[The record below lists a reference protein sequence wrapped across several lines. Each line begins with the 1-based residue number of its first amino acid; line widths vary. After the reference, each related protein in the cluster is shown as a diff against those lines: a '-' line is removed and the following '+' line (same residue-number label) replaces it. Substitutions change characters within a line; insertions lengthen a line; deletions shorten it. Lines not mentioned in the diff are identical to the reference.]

1 MKYTDSFHRLIK
13 LPASII
19 MFLLCCLVSYSCGG
33 SDDGISE
40 PPGNSGTDPAP
51 DPDDPSDDW
60 RTLYNGIILPSVWP
74 PKNIN
79 ISSYEPMKVPYL
91 ETPPEV
97 VPIDIGRQLF
107 FDNFLIDNT
116 DLERKFYKPKK
127 YAQNPILKPETA
139 LETSKIPGASAKDG
153 GVWWEPREQIFKMW
167 YEAGWLNKM
176 AYATSKDGVNWMR
189 PDLNNGS
196 NELLT
201 LSRFPANS
209 CAVVLDY
216 DASDNERYKM
226 FLRSPNADATDN
238 AGYCMISSNG
248 KQWSWFTKTGPC
260 GDRSTMFYNPFRK
273 KWVFS
278 IRTLGVLG
286 NSPHGRARYYREHSD
301 FLTGAVWTKADVVF
315 WCNADNK
322 DTPDPEFNLPPELY
336 NLNAVGY
343 ESVMLGLHQ
352 ILLDENEIAK
362 AANRP
367 KITELKV
374 SFSRDGFHW
383 DRPYREA
390 FIPATRVSGSWD
402 RGYVQSVGGICTV
415 VGDQL
420 RFYYIGFKG
429 GDPSSYMHSNG
440 ATGMAT
446 LRRDGFASMSTTGEG
461 SLTTRPVKFSGKYM
475 FVNVNCP
482 AGELKVEIL
491 DKNNKVIDGFSADK
505 CKAVTI
511 DSTIQQVEW
520 NSISDLSSLAGEEV
534 RFRFKLKNGD
544 LYAFWVSPSTNGESN
559 GYVAGGG
566 PGYTSNKD
574 TEGKKAYEK
583 ANDFQKF

>member
-1 MKYTDSFHRLIK
+1 MKYTDSFRRLIK

-33 SDDGISE
+33 TDDGISE
-40 PPGNSGTDPAP
+40 PPGNSGTDLAP

-216 DASDNERYKM
+216 DASDNE
-226 FLRSPNADATDN
+226 
-238 AGYCMISSNG
+238 
-248 KQWSWFTKTGPC
+248 
-260 GDRSTMFYNPFRK
+260 
-273 KWVFS
+273 
-278 IRTLGVLG
+278 
-286 NSPHGRARYYREHSD
+286 
-301 FLTGAVWTKADVVF
+301 
-315 WCNADNK
+315 
-322 DTPDPEFNLPPELY
+322 
-336 NLNAVGY
+336 
-343 ESVMLGLHQ
+343 
-352 ILLDENEIAK
+352 
-362 AANRP
+362 
-367 KITELKV
+367 
-374 SFSRDGFHW
+374 
-383 DRPYREA
+383 
-390 FIPATRVSGSWD
+390 
-402 RGYVQSVGGICTV
+402 
-415 VGDQL
+415 
-420 RFYYIGFKG
+420 
-429 GDPSSYMHSNG
+429 
-440 ATGMAT
+440 
-446 LRRDGFASMSTTGEG
+446 
-461 SLTTRPVKFSGKYM
+461 
-475 FVNVNCP
+475 
-482 AGELKVEIL
+482 
-491 DKNNKVIDGFSADK
+491 
-505 CKAVTI
+505 
-511 DSTIQQVEW
+511 
-520 NSISDLSSLAGEEV
+520 
-534 RFRFKLKNGD
+534 
-544 LYAFWVSPSTNGESN
+544 
-559 GYVAGGG
+559 
-566 PGYTSNKD
+566 
-574 TEGKKAYEK
+574 
-583 ANDFQKF
+583 

>member
-1 MKYTDSFHRLIK
+1 MKYTYSLIRSIK
-13 LPASII
+13 PYVNII
-19 MFLLCCLVSYSCGG
+19 MFLLCLVSYSCGG
-33 SDDGISE
+33 SDDGISG
-40 PPGNSGTDPAP
+40 PPENSGTDPAP

-74 PKNIN
+74 PKDIN

-91 ETPPEV
+91 QTPPEV
-97 VPIDIGRQLF
+97 IPIDVGRQLF

-116 DLERKFYKPKK
+116 DLVRKFYKPKK

-139 LETSKIPGASAKDG
+139 LETSNIPGASAKDG

-176 AYATSKDGVNWMR
+176 AYATSNDGVNWVR

-216 DASDNERYKM
+216 EASDNERYKM

-343 ESVMLGLHQ
+343 ESIMLGLHQ

-362 AANRP
+362 AAENFIEEGKAKDQKTAQRTERYLQFVADGLKPENGVVTVFEEDLTPFELKRFAGMLKEKFPNEAVGVFSPIEGGFNYVIASSNPELP
-367 KITELKV
+367 KISKSLNGQLNGRGGG
-374 SFSRDGFHW
+374 RDGIVQGT
-383 DRPYREA
+383 YR
-390 FIPATRVSGSWD
+390 
-402 RGYVQSVGGICTV
+402 
-415 VGDQL
+415 
-420 RFYYIGFKG
+420 
-429 GDPSSYMHSNG
+429 
-440 ATGMAT
+440 
-446 LRRDGFASMSTTGEG
+446 
-461 SLTTRPVKFSGKYM
+461 
-475 FVNVNCP
+475 
-482 AGELKVEIL
+482 
-491 DKNNKVIDGFSADK
+491 ADK
-505 CKAVTI
+505 DGVEGAFRKAF
-511 DSTIQQVEW
+511 
-520 NSISDLSSLAGEEV
+520 A
-534 RFRFKLKNGD
+534 K
-544 LYAFWVSPSTNGESN
+544 
-559 GYVAGGG
+559 
-566 PGYTSNKD
+566 
-574 TEGKKAYEK
+574 
-583 ANDFQKF
+583 

>member
-1 MKYTDSFHRLIK
+1 MKYTYSLIRSIK
-13 LPASII
+13 PYVNII
-19 MFLLCCLVSYSCGG
+19 MFLLCLVSYSCGG
-33 SDDGISE
+33 SDDGISG
-40 PPGNSGTDPAP
+40 PPENSGTDPAP

-74 PKNIN
+74 PKDIN

-91 ETPPEV
+91 QTPPEV
-97 VPIDIGRQLF
+97 IPIDVGRQLF

-116 DLERKFYKPKK
+116 DLVRKFYKPKK

-139 LETSKIPGASAKDG
+139 LETSNIPGASAKDG

-176 AYATSKDGVNWMR
+176 AYATSNDGVNWVR

-216 DASDNERYKM
+216 EASDNERYKM

-343 ESVMLGLHQ
+343 ESIMLGLHQ

-374 SFSRDGFHW
+374 SFSRAS
-383 DRPYREA
+383 PY
-390 FIPATRVSGSWD
+390 
-402 RGYVQSVGGICTV
+402 C
-415 VGDQL
+415 
-420 RFYYIGFKG
+420 
-429 GDPSSYMHSNG
+429 
-440 ATGMAT
+440 
-446 LRRDGFASMSTTGEG
+446 
-461 SLTTRPVKFSGKYM
+461 
-475 FVNVNCP
+475 
-482 AGELKVEIL
+482 
-491 DKNNKVIDGFSADK
+491 
-505 CKAVTI
+505 
-511 DSTIQQVEW
+511 
-520 NSISDLSSLAGEEV
+520 
-534 RFRFKLKNGD
+534 
-544 LYAFWVSPSTNGESN
+544 
-559 GYVAGGG
+559 
-566 PGYTSNKD
+566 
-574 TEGKKAYEK
+574 
-583 ANDFQKF
+583 